1 MPDEHLQPDLLA
13 LLREHT
19 PAGAVIATVSTGKP
33 NWVIGVEERG
43 VWIETEASRTKGT
56 GAQLVP
62 AWMIQIAWDHLRR
75 HGTLDNTYLLA
86 SSGLNVKRSS
96 AVCALLVRLPDVSLS
111 STRPIRLAYAQPS
124 SS

>member
-1 MPDEHLQPDLLA
+1 MTHQLMQRELLA
-13 LLREHT
+13 LLREHA

-33 NWVIGVEERG
+33 NWIAGVDERG
-43 VWIETEASRTKGT
+43 VWIETEASRDKGT

-62 AWMIQIAWDHLRR
+62 AWMIQVAWDHLRR

-96 AVCALLVRLPDVSLS
+96 AVCALLVRLPGVTLS
-111 STRPIRLAYAQPS
+111 SARPIRLAYAQPS
-124 SS
+124 